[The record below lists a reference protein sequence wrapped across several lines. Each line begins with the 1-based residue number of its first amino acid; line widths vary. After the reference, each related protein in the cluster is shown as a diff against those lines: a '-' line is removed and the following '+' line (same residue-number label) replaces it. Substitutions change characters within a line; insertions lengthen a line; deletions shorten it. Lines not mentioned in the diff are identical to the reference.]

1 MERVARGEVEKVL
14 RSGIGQ
20 SFKGHAK
27 WPNFIWLNKE
37 AQFYSKHNQRPL
49 KHFAK
54 VGQTRFTTPTSS
66 PAPHHLH
73 CPLDINIRA
82 PLWSQPQ
89 PGAPPQ
95 QGPPQSHVAH
105 PPPAPFCSRALSD
118 TGGAP

>member
-14 RSGIGQ
+14 GSGIGQ
-20 SFKGHAK
+20 SLKGHAK

-73 CPLDINIRA
+73 CPLDTNIRA

-89 PGAPPQ
+89 PGAPP
-95 QGPPQSHVAH
+95 PDR
-105 PPPAPFCSRALSD
+105 APLKHMWLTLPSPVLLRGSL
-118 TGGAP
+118 